1 MLDGMENNDLM
12 TKSSAQVRRPRVI
25 IAEDDEV
32 FRYTVGL
39 IIKQECEVVGEAGD
53 GAAAVELAAALLPD
67 VVLLDI
73 SMPEMT
79 GLEAARII
87 RERLPDA
94 RVIMV
99 SNHRAQAYLEE
110 ALRIGVHG
118 YVVKDVAT
126 SQLPTAIQDA
136 IAGKEFRPS

>member
-1 MLDGMENNDLM
+1 MRNNNIL
-12 TKSSAQVRRPRVI
+12 TISSDPVRRPRVI

-32 FRYTVGL
+32 FRYTVRL
-39 IIKQECEVVGEAGD
+39 IVKQECEVVGEATD
-53 GAAAVELAAALLPD
+53 GAAAVELAAGLRPD

-73 SMPEMT
+73 SMPVMT
-79 GLEAARII
+79 GLEAARLI
-87 RERLPDA
+87 RERLPDI

-99 SNHRAQAYLEE
+99 SNHRAPEYLKA
-110 ALRIGVHG
+110 ALQIGVHG